1 MEFEDDNILLL
12 WWLRVSCVTKLMMQS
27 RYNNTKYQTVQ
38 PPQIMC
44 HHGQRQT
51 SSLSLS
57 LFSLLSLHSTFSIEI
72 FKIRIFFSLIFYIIL
87 DLYFT

>member
-38 PPQIMC
+38 TL
-44 HHGQRQT
+44 T
-51 SSLSLS
+51 SASTYNVSSWTETNFYS
-57 LFSLLSLHSTFSIEI
+57 LFLLSFLSFIQNSQL
-72 FKIRIFFSLIFYIIL
+72 KYKR
-87 DLYFT
+87 